1 MSEETP
7 TDLYYQ
13 CLRRSLENRF
23 SQADKHLLD
32 HLVSLEAFLD
42 KSIIFGFSY
51 GVAKAEL
58 IKTGGKLLGHVV
70 GRDGSSPDPER
81 TQAVRDFAPLREK
94 LHVQQ
99 FLGCANWLRAYLPA
113 EFGCCAKALSGYQ
126 KPGAVFPPE
135 GLGYGNTA
143 GCNAVRKIKDM
154 LANTINLAVFDEASA
169 ISGACP
175 LEQVADASGFAVGGT
190 VLQMTRDLSRM
201 KVLLTHSKSLTPPQQ
216 PWPPLIQ
223 EAYAQLEV
231 KRMTRKTLGSI
242 RTVCWTDHANLTKA
256 QHMDVGADVKL
267 IRWVAEILADGS
279 EIRSLSG
286 RSAKLGDGYSRNPKE
301 RDELLQHRTKD

>member
-1 MSEETP
+1 
-7 TDLYYQ
+7 
-13 CLRRSLENRF
+13 
-23 SQADKHLLD
+23 
-32 HLVSLEAFLD
+32 
-42 KSIIFGFSY
+42 
-51 GVAKAEL
+51 
-58 IKTGGKLLGHVV
+58 
-70 GRDGSSPDPER
+70 
-81 TQAVRDFAPLREK
+81 
-94 LHVQQ
+94 
-99 FLGCANWLRAYLPA
+99 
-113 EFGCCAKALSGYQ
+113 
-126 KPGAVFPPE
+126 
-135 GLGYGNTA
+135 
-143 GCNAVRKIKDM
+143 M

-216 PWPPLIQ
+216 SWPPLIQ

-267 IRWVAEILADGS
+267 IRWSL
-279 EIRSLSG
+279 RS
-286 RSAKLGDGYSRNPKE
+286 
-301 RDELLQHRTKD
+301 